1 MYINLAVAILAMLQ
15 PSILMADELPR
26 PTPYQS
32 DAPTTNKISTGEQSP
47 MSDREKAGLRGPVQQ
62 CIEEQTIPAFEN
74 VPAATYTTT
83 TKYSSE
89 GRILQSTTSNSV
101 DSGPPEFST
110 TYTYDSTGRLLKKPS
125 QVLVRPLPN
134 RTTTTMRKDESSSSP
149 GSRLELPLSNMTI
162 RVARFASCRPR
173 PNR

>member
-1 MYINLAVAILAMLQ
+1 MYMKLAVAIVAALQ
-15 PSILMADELPR
+15 PFILKGDELPPR
-26 PTPYQS
+26 NSYQS
-32 DAPTTNKISTGEQSP
+32 DTAITNKILSGEKSS
-47 MSDREKAGLRGPVQQ
+47 MSDGEKAGLRGPVQQ
-62 CIEEQTIPAFEN
+62 CIEEQTTPAFEN

-83 TKYSSE
+83 TKYSPE

-101 DSGPPEFST
+101 ESGPPEFST
-110 TYTYDSTGRLLKKPS
+110 TYTYDFAGRLLKKPS

-149 GSRLELPLSNMTI
+149 GSHLELPLSNMTI
-162 RVARFASCRPR
+162 RVARFASCRPS